1 MNHRQPPNAVF
12 EMWQGRVIR
21 RPFRDVVRRY
31 FVAGA
36 CSSVTRLAR
45 QGVRASD
52 RIAGTLA
59 MGGDRALDTVTW
71 AVEVAAD
78 TVDGVAATVGGAAA
92 RNTLR
97 HFECARLVPTIS
109 PYQREFSALWTSV
122 RRRCHP
128 RSGSSSHLGPLMKQP

>member
-97 HFECARLVPTIS
+97 HLSARVWCQPFPLIRGSFLLYGLVFVVVVTPV
-109 PYQREFSALWTSV
+109 PALRHTSD
-122 RRRCHP
+122 
-128 RSGSSSHLGPLMKQP
+128 L